1 MAPSSPRVEWFFDVI
16 SPFAYLQLEQ
26 LPLWLP
32 REQLVLRPVVLG
44 ALLDHWQTRGPAEIP
59 AKRVQT
65 YRSAQWRAEQLGI
78 AFRMPPA
85 HPFNPIR
92 LLRLAVALGAN
103 LDAVREI
110 LRFVWREGR
119 DPASEADW
127 QWLTRERLAC
137 PVAEQLVARDE
148 VKAALREN
156 TDLAIARGVF
166 GVPTLALDGEL
177 FWGEDAGAMARR
189 TLEQG
194 PQWLREAEW
203 QRIATLPVGVQRT
216 A

>member
-137 PVAEQLVARDE
+137 PVAE
-148 VKAALREN
+148 
-156 TDLAIARGVF
+156 
-166 GVPTLALDGEL
+166 
-177 FWGEDAGAMARR
+177 
-189 TLEQG
+189 
-194 PQWLREAEW
+194 
-203 QRIATLPVGVQRT
+203 
-216 A
+216 

>member
-1 MAPSSPRVEWFFDVI
+1 MTPSSPRVEWFFDVI

-26 LPLWLP
+26 LPQWLP

-44 ALLDHWQTRGPAEIP
+44 ALLGHWQTRGPAEIP

-92 LLRLAVALGAN
+92 LLRLAVALGSN
-103 LDAVREI
+103 LDVVREI
-110 LRFVWREGR
+110 VRFVWREGR

-137 PVAEQLVARDE
+137 PEAERLTARDE
-148 VKAALREN
+148 VKAALRDH
-156 TDLAIARGVF
+156 TDQAIERGVF

-177 FWGEDAGAMARR
+177 FWGEDASAMARR
-189 TLEQG
+189 AFEQG

-203 QRIATLPVGVQRT
+203 QRIAMLPVGVQR
-216 A
+216 AA

>member
-1 MAPSSPRVEWFFDVI
+1 MNASSPRVEWFFDVV

-26 LPLWLP
+26 LPFWLP
-32 REQLVLRPVVLG
+32 PEQLVLRPVVLG
-44 ALLDHWQTRGPAEIP
+44 ALLGHWGTRGPAEIP

-65 YRSAQWRAEQLGI
+65 YRSAQWRAQRLGI

-92 LLRLAVALGAN
+92 LLRLAVALEGRFE
-103 LDAVREI
+103 AVREI

-137 PVAEQLVARDE
+137 PEAGQLIARDE
-148 VKAALREN
+148 VKTALREH
-156 TDLAIARGVF
+156 TDEAIRRGVF
-166 GVPTLALDGEL
+166 GVPTLALGSEL
-177 FWGEDAGAMARR
+177 FWGEDASAMARR
-189 TLEQG
+189 TFEQG
-194 PQWLREAEW
+194 PQWLREGEW
-203 QRIATLPVGVQRT
+203 QRIAALPMGVQR
-216 A
+216 AP

>member
-1 MAPSSPRVEWFFDVI
+1 MTQSQPRVEWFFDVV

-32 REQLVLRPVVLG
+32 PEQLVLRPVVLG
-44 ALLDHWQTRGPAEIP
+44 ALLGHWGTRGPAEIP

-65 YRSAQWRAEQLGI
+65 YRSAQWRAQLLGI

-92 LLRLAVALGAN
+92 LLRLAVALGSE

-119 DPASEADW
+119 DPASETDW

-137 PVAEQLVARDE
+137 PEAEQLIARDE

-156 TDLAIARGVF
+156 TDQAIARGVF
-166 GVPTLALDGEL
+166 GVPTLVMDSEL

-189 TLEQG
+189 TFEQG
-194 PQWLREAEW
+194 PQWLRQAEW
-203 QRIATLPVGVQRT
+203 QRIATLPVGVQR
-216 A
+216 AA

>member
-1 MAPSSPRVEWFFDVI
+1 MTTSSSRVEWFFDVI

-44 ALLDHWQTRGPAEIP
+44 ALLGHWHTRGPAEIP

-65 YRSAQWRAEQLGI
+65 YRSTQWRAEQLGI

-92 LLRLAVALGAN
+92 LLRLAVALGSE

-137 PVAEQLVARDE
+137 PEAERLIFSEVA
-148 VKAALREN
+148 KAGLREN
-156 TDLAIARGVF
+156 TDQAIARGVF
-166 GVPTLALDGEL
+166 GVPTLAIDGEL
-177 FWGEDAGAMARR
+177 FWGEDASAMARR
-189 TLEQG
+189 AFEQG

-203 QRIATLPVGVQRT
+203 QRIATLPVGVQR
-216 A
+216 AP